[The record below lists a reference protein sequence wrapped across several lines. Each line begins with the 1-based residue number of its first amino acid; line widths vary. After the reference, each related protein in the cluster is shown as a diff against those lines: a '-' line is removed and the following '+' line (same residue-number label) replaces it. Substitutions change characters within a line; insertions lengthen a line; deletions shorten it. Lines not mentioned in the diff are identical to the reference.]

1 MSSLLDQLIRDH
13 GDDVTSQIARKM
25 GISPEEAARV
35 LSAAAPVILD
45 RFQPDADGTGHP
57 GHSESDPSL
66 VGILSGTGQ
75 QMNDQIRGQLGV
87 NQEKAAQ
94 VIPLLVPVVLRFLMK
109 RLPYGSTAVPV
120 ITSLVEK
127 QGYGSLDELAV
138 RLAKHVT
145 PESVPGKPAPSIP
158 TLLGRWAG
166 KWFPSGED

>member
-1 MSSLLDQLIRDH
+1 MTSLLCPSCRTMLRHAFLPLAAGTVLAH
-13 GDDVTSQIARKM
+13 GGVVHAQTGGATPLDPVVVTATR
-25 GISPEEAARV
+25 
-35 LSAAAPVILD
+35 SAERAFDLPVAID
-45 RFQPDADGTGHP
+45 T
-57 GHSESDPSL
+57 
-66 VGILSGTGQ
+66 VGKDTIQ
-75 QMNDQIRGQLGV
+75 NGQLGV

-127 QGYGSLDELAV
+127 QGYGSLDELAI

-145 PESVPGKPAPSIP
+145 PESPAPGQSAPSIP

-166 KWFPSGED
+166 KWFPSGDD

>member
-1 MSSLLDQLIRDH
+1 MSSLLDQLIQDH
-13 GDDVTSQIARKM
+13 GDDVTREIAKKM
-25 GISPEEAARV
+25 GVSPEEAARV
-35 LSAAAPVILD
+35 LSSTAPVILD
-45 RFQPDADGTGHP
+45 RFQPDPEGQNARGHTG
-57 GHSESDPSL
+57 SDPSL
-66 VGILSGTGQ
+66 DGILSGTGQ
-75 QMNDQIRGQLGV
+75 QMNDQIRSQLGV

-127 QGYGSLDELAV
+127 QGYGSLDELAI

-145 PESVPGKPAPSIP
+145 PESAPGQPAPSIP

-166 KWFPSGED
+166 KWFPSGDD